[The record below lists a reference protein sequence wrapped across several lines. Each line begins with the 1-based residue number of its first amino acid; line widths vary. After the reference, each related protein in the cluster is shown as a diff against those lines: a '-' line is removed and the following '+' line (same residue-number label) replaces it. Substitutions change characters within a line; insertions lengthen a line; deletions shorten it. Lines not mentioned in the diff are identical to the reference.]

1 MNKTWIKHDLA
12 NCNLANGKHIEEH
25 ACPPAANTI
34 LSWPVWIKMDHLPW
48 SYLSESRWQVKRK
61 HIKPCLTTMGSF
73 ISPWLK
79 WKMGRK
85 TFVKKIVYDGI
96 DKCPFAGQK
105 LLPVFT
111 AEITYWRSS
120 NVHDCLPMNFPSW
133 GVPLLFLERW
143 NPESLQRLVA
153 AKTAFTQDL
162 EGNTKSTHKKI
173 KTPRFSASEA
183 QMSIFWDK
191 TWRWWCENLCP
202 VWLFQT
208 DSKVSRLGGTSPTRK
223 KRTRFDTVDLNRHQF
238 NTNRS
243 SSPNDSRGSDLQMMS
258 QNNQD
263 TKLPQPCRDYFFGG
277 TKRRIW
283 PTARCSIQLH
293 FPFSLLLTAKHLQ
306 GEEPPVVQM
315 LRARWFCAQSK
326 AIWRSWWL
334 STC

>member
-85 TFVKKIVYDGI
+85 TCEENCLRWHWQMPICGSKTST
-96 DKCPFAGQK
+96 C
-105 LLPVFT
+105 LHSR
-111 AEITYWRSS
+111 ITYWRSS

-183 QMSIFWDK
+183 QMSIFLDK
-191 TWRWWCENLCP
+191 LGDDDVIISVRFGC
-202 VWLFQT
+202 
-208 DSKVSRLGGTSPTRK
+208 SRLTQKSQGWGG
-223 KRTRFDTVDLNRHQF
+223 
-238 NTNRS
+238 
-243 SSPNDSRGSDLQMMS
+243 
-258 QNNQD
+258 
-263 TKLPQPCRDYFFGG
+263 LPQ
-277 TKRRIW
+277 
-283 PTARCSIQLH
+283 
-293 FPFSLLLTAKHLQ
+293 
-306 GEEPPVVQM
+306 
-315 LRARWFCAQSK
+315 RARKEPDLIQ
-326 AIWRSWWL
+326 
-334 STC
+334 